1 MPIGAL
7 RSETPHFGL
16 CGASKE
22 KELVEVTVTRQFR
35 LLRRQAGVLRQFPRR
50 QRPQRHHRNAGFR
63 GQLIQSLSCGWL
75 RLRNRQTRETA
86 KAHGLRRAQV
96 EIALRKVD
104 AAASFRDEWVVM
116 AKLSARIV
124 NLQAGAGGNPND
136 RDGRVFQP
144 CAVFVESWRH
154 LPLHR
159 HQGINI
165 AEDDRGC
172 LKQGGSVQPRHC
184 SGLSAAACFT
194 KKRRAAEAARLCA
207 RAILGRALSVFI
219 YRKSISSTPTVVYS
233 PSECL
238 RSR

>member
-50 QRPQRHHRNAGFR
+50 QRAQRHHRNAGFR

-75 RLRNRQTRETA
+75 RLRNRQARETA
-86 KAHGLRRAQV
+86 KAHGLRRTQV

-116 AKLSARIV
+116 AKLSAWIV
-124 NLQAGAGGNPND
+124 NLQAGAGGNPDD

-144 CAVFVESWRH
+144 CAEFVESWRH
-154 LPLHR
+154 LPAHR

-165 AEDDRGC
+165 AEDNRGC

-194 KKRRAAEAARLCA
+194 KKGGQPKLPAFAPEPCW
-207 RAILGRALSVFI
+207 GRASLCV
-219 YRKSISSTPTVVYS
+219 YLPEVDVV
-233 PSECL
+233 EADCC
-238 RSR
+238 

>member
-22 KELVEVTVTRQFR
+22 KELVEVTVTHQFR

-86 KAHGLRRAQV
+86 KAHGLRRTQV

-116 AKLSARIV
+116 AKLSAWIV
-124 NLQAGAGGNPND
+124 NLQAGAGGNPDD

-144 CAVFVESWRH
+144 CAEFVESWRH
-154 LPLHR
+154 LPAHR

-165 AEDDRGC
+165 AEDNRGC

-207 RAILGRALSVFI
+207 QAVIRPGLSLCFTC
-219 YRKSISSTPTVVYS
+219 RKLKSPPSAAYS
-233 PSECL
+233 PSE
-238 RSR
+238 